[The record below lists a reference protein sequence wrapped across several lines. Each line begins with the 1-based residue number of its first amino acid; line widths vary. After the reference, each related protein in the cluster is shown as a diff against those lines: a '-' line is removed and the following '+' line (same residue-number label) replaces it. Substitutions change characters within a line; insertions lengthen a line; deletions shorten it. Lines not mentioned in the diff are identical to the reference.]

1 MRNSELSFAVLR
13 RILLDLGF
21 VENLVPGSHVGFE
34 HSSSGAVMMF
44 RPYRPD
50 ERVSLA
56 DRLSVRRQLDERG
69 LLSADSF
76 DARLRK
82 VSA

>member
-1 MRNSELSFAVLR
+1 MRNNNLTFAALR
-13 RILLDLGF
+13 RILLDLDF
-21 VENLVPGSHVGFE
+21 EEIVVPGSHIGFK
-34 HSSSGAVMMF
+34 HAPSGAVMMF
-44 RPYRPD
+44 RPYKPN
-50 ERVSLA
+50 ERVGLA
-56 DRLSVRRQLDERG
+56 DLLSVRRELDERG